1 MMLSPSN
8 RRLHPEQTSPRCIRA
23 TLLLAL
29 VLSGSLLEPRQA
41 AAGAAMAAGAK
52 SANGGLS
59 SCSNNSGKAL
69 YDCIANVLDGLSNE
83 IGNDKVAST
92 RSALQ
97 TAASRLRAAVN
108 KSQALSA
115 ISQCRALISGAL
127 AKVRS
132 LGGGYV
138 EGWGGG
144 SGAGSGLAAIV
155 GVLGHAAKLI
165 QTKG

>member
-8 RRLHPEQTSPRCIRA
+8 RLLYHEQTSARSIRA
-23 TLLLAL
+23 ALLLAL

-41 AAGAAMAAGAK
+41 VAGAAMVGAAE

-59 SCSNNSGKAL
+59 GCSNNSGKAL
-69 YDCIANVLDGLSNE
+69 YDCVANVLDRMSNE

-115 ISQCRALISGAL
+115 ISQCRALIAGAL

-155 GVLGHAAKLI
+155 GVLGRAAKLI
-165 QTKG
+165 QAKG